1 MASRLTFNGRLSAA
15 GALVAVLVF
24 VVLGQVVGEY
34 DVSLLTVAFI
44 YGISAVSLDLV
55 WGYVGAP
62 DLGHGLWFGIGAL
75 TVGAMTTTTD
85 STGLV
90 ISVQDEPWRYA
101 VSLLLGIAI
110 AAAVAGVVGRFA
122 FSAKGSPFYIAVV
135 TLALTT
141 AATTLYS
148 QFPTVTGGENGLFG
162 FNPLTITTRAW
173 YYLTL
178 AALVLV
184 TAGALILVRSDV
196 GLLLRAV
203 RDNEVR
209 TRYLGYSVEN
219 VKTVTFMGGAGLA
232 AFAGGLMALATG
244 LVAADL
250 FTFLFATQMMVW
262 VAVGGR
268 ATIIGPV
275 IGAIGLQLLGAR
287 LSGSFPTQW
296 SLIQGLLFV
305 LVVVFTPS
313 GILPPL
319 TRAFGRLLRRDA
331 RADER
336 EIVPETTAPPPLPD
350 KSPVISVSGLEFGYG
365 SLQVLRGVDLKVQR
379 GELLC
384 VVGPNGAGKSTLVSV
399 LADGNLSARGTVHYD
414 LGAHTVDRRPPAHR
428 LARRGVSRKFQSPQ
442 LFESLSAAETVLLAR
457 KAGRLPSFWRRS
469 RRIPTSP
476 AVLDVLEAM
485 GLQGRDHEKSTS
497 LAHGLKQGLEIAA
510 SVASRPQVLLLDE
523 PTAGLTHNERAVV
536 GTVLQRLARG
546 GMTIILIEHDLDFV
560 NRIADRVVVLHE
572 GRIIEDGTPAEVSN
586 SDVVRE
592 AYLGTVA

>member
-1 MASRLTFNGRLSAA
+1 MTLLFDVLTAVGILTIVVLGLAIVLGVLDVINLAHTGFMAVGVYASVITHRAGWPFWIGILAGAAAAAVTGLVVEGLVIRRLYDRPLETILATWGISLIVIQALTLGFGHDNQAVGQPMATATSVAGTPYPTYRLLLILLAAALVVALALLMRFTRVGLTIRMVQSNQHLARALGIRVALIRAVTFVVGCAPRLRRRRPGPHPGSHPQLRALPGGHRVPCGAACRRKAVRCRDQLPRPRGGADSLCALGQPRLQLHGGHCGRRRSPAYPTRGVDMASRLTFNGRLPAA

-101 VSLLLGIAI
+101 VALLLGIAI

-209 TRYLGYSVEN
+209 TRYLGYNVEN

-262 VAVGGR
+262 WR
-268 ATIIGPV
+268 
-275 IGAIGLQLLGAR
+275 
-287 LSGSFPTQW
+287 S
-296 SLIQGLLFV
+296 
-305 LVVVFTPS
+305 
-313 GILPPL
+313 
-319 TRAFGRLLRRDA
+319 
-331 RADER
+331 AD
-336 EIVPETTAPPPLPD
+336 APP
-350 KSPVISVSGLEFGYG
+350 S
-365 SLQVLRGVDLKVQR
+365 
-379 GELLC
+379 
-384 VVGPNGAGKSTLVSV
+384 
-399 LADGNLSARGTVHYD
+399 SAR
-414 LGAHTVDRRPPAHR
+414 
-428 LARRGVSRKFQSPQ
+428 
-442 LFESLSAAETVLLAR
+442 
-457 KAGRLPSFWRRS
+457 
-469 RRIPTSP
+469 
-476 AVLDVLEAM
+476 
-485 GLQGRDHEKSTS
+485 
-497 LAHGLKQGLEIAA
+497 
-510 SVASRPQVLLLDE
+510 
-523 PTAGLTHNERAVV
+523 
-536 GTVLQRLARG
+536 
-546 GMTIILIEHDLDFV
+546 
-560 NRIADRVVVLHE
+560 
-572 GRIIEDGTPAEVSN
+572 
-586 SDVVRE
+586 
-592 AYLGTVA
+592 

>member
-1 MASRLTFNGRLSAA
+1 M
-15 GALVAVLVF
+15 
-24 VVLGQVVGEY
+24 
-34 DVSLLTVAFI
+34 
-44 YGISAVSLDLV
+44 
-55 WGYVGAP
+55 
-62 DLGHGLWFGIGAL
+62 
-75 TVGAMTTTTD
+75 
-85 STGLV
+85 
-90 ISVQDEPWRYA
+90 
-101 VSLLLGIAI
+101 
-110 AAAVAGVVGRFA
+110 VGRFA

-384 VVGPNGAGKSTLVSV
+384 VVGPNGGRQVDAGV
-399 LADGNLSARGTVHYD
+399 R
-414 LGAHTVDRRPPAHR
+414 
-428 LARRGVSRKFQSPQ
+428 ARRWQPVRQGHRALRPRRTHCGPPSPGPPPRAPGSEPQVPVAAAVRKPFGGRDGPARPQ
-442 LFESLSAAETVLLAR
+442 GRQTAFLLATESTHPHLSSG
-457 KAGRLPSFWRRS
+457 ARRS
-469 RRIPTSP
+469 
-476 AVLDVLEAM
+476 
-485 GLQGRDHEKSTS
+485 
-497 LAHGLKQGLEIAA
+497 
-510 SVASRPQVLLLDE
+510 
-523 PTAGLTHNERAVV
+523 
-536 GTVLQRLARG
+536 
-546 GMTIILIEHDLDFV
+546 
-560 NRIADRVVVLHE
+560 
-572 GRIIEDGTPAEVSN
+572 
-586 SDVVRE
+586 
-592 AYLGTVA
+592 